1 MDLPLNLTCNINS
14 HNGSIPRNIIL
25 ENPFTCILGPNGSGK
40 THLLR
45 SLRDSIRPHIQKK
58 TRFIS
63 AGRIGL
69 LEQFRSNHDGHR
81 ISYDG
86 QTTYYNFEYDY
97 AQFGS
102 KDLAKRR
109 HDIETLQGDYQ
120 TLAQRPD
127 ILIKIQERLSKLFRR
142 NLIVSWDD
150 GHLKIFFSRL
160 DGSEPYSSAREASG
174 LMHLVG
180 ILCALY
186 DDEVGALFIDEP
198 EVSLHPQLQS
208 FLLNEILD
216 IVGIPDEYTNKKII
230 VIATHSTEMLC
241 INKPEDLSSLIF
253 CYDLNSE
260 PKQVSKE
267 DGTLRNEKI
276 KNLIS
281 KLGQEHKLTLFS
293 HRPLLV
299 EGPSDVVMCNTLAKK
314 LDIYLEAS
322 GSQILPVIGK
332 DQIPIVAK
340 LLKLFGKE
348 PVILADAD
356 AIADGVDVISPFLTR
371 NESANLKAST
381 RGARDA
387 LSLARDINSTFA
399 TLVNSKWDQI
409 EALATQ
415 HPYWTNGQSDI
426 AKAKKRAAFS
436 ILFSNDNSVLI
447 DFLKENH
454 TDWIMIKN
462 RYEALLEIV
471 ESCGV
476 FFLKKGSIESY
487 YNLSDQN
494 TSEKKVDAAIEE
506 ISHIDTL
513 TNEQIHNAY
522 EDIVKCLIFAAST
535 SQINEAL
542 ALQDILLAIVAPC
555 LPKIQDATNQE
566 DLNIFASFLFPDK
579 AKIFNLTRNGD
590 NLIVELKSKII
601 KCDKFPLTIH
611 KDENIT
617 TSIRSK
623 LL

>member
-14 HNGSIPRNIIL
+14 HNGSIQRNIIL

-69 LEQFRSNHDGHR
+69 LEQFRSNYDGHR
-81 ISYDG
+81 LHYDG
-86 QTTYYNFEYDY
+86 TNTYYQFEYES

-102 KDLAKRR
+102 KDYTTRR
-109 HDIETLQGDYQ
+109 HDIETLQGDYH

-142 NLIVSWDD
+142 NLIVNWDD

-208 FLLNEILD
+208 FLLSEILD
-216 IVGIPDEYTNKKII
+216 IVGIPDDHTNKKII
-230 VIATHSTEMLC
+230 VIATHSTEMLY
-241 INKPEDLSSLIF
+241 IDKPEDLSSLIF

-260 PKQVSKE
+260 PKQVSSQ
-267 DGTLRNEKI
+267 DGTLRNDKI

-340 LLKLFGKE
+340 LLKLFGKD
-348 PVILADAD
+348 PVVLADAD
-356 AIADGVDVISPFLTR
+356 AIADGVDVISPFLSR
-371 NESANLKAST
+371 NESANLKASIL
-381 RGARDA
+381 GAKDA
-387 LSLARDINSTFA
+387 LSLAREINNAFA
-399 TLVNSKWDQI
+399 ALVNSQWEQI
-409 EALATQ
+409 EALAKQ
-415 HPYWTNGQSDI
+415 HPYWINGQSDI
-426 AKAKKRAAFS
+426 PKAKKRSAFS
-436 ILFSNDNSVLI
+436 TLFSNKDEILQ
-447 DFLKENH
+447 DHLQENY

-462 RYEALLEIV
+462 RYMALLEIV

-476 FFLKKGSIESY
+476 FFLKKGAIESY
-487 YNLSDQN
+487 YNLSDPN
-494 TSEKKVDAAIEE
+494 TSEKKIDAAIQE
-506 ISHIDTL
+506 ITHIHSL
-513 TNEQIHNAY
+513 TKEQIHHAY
-522 EDIVKCLIFAAST
+522 EDIVKCLKFASST
-535 SQINEAL
+535 SEINEAL

-555 LPKIQDATNQE
+555 IPRIQDATNQE
-566 DLNIFASFLFPDK
+566 DLNIFASSLFPDK
-579 AKIFNLTRNGD
+579 AKIFNLTRNGN

-611 KDENIT
+611 KDENII